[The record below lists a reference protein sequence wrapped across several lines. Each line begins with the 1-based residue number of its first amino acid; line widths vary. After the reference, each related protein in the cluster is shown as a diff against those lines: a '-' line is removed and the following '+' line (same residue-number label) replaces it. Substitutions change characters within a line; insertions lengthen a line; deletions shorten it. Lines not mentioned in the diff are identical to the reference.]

1 MANVNWAVVLMVVIR
16 LILEGFEA
24 AEAAEKVASSSNSI
38 SSEKILSLLPD
49 RYL

>member
-1 MANVNWAVVLMVVIR
+1 LANVNWAVVLMVVIR
-16 LILEGFEA
+16 LILEGMEA
-24 AEAAEKVASSSNSI
+24 AEAADRVAGSSNLI

>member
-1 MANVNWAVVLMVVIR
+1 LANVNWAVVLVLVIR
-16 LILEGFEA
+16 LILEGMEA
-24 AEAAEKVASSSNSI
+24 AEAAEKVASSSNLI